1 VYIVN
6 AIFPSPVTRHDFFPI
21 FEYSANLNSFI
32 MDNDQEKKL
41 ELSNEGVYHLNS
53 TWKWTLFMAIVGFVM
68 VAFIFI
74 LAIAIGP
81 IVRAFGGGDSLP
93 YFSSMAIGVMYFFI
107 GVVALV
113 PVIFLYLFSIK
124 AKKAIQLK
132 NTYFMDQ
139 AFKNLK
145 YHYIVTSVLTI
156 IGLGIYFLVGLAA
169 GLTALFQ

>member
-1 VYIVN
+1 
-6 AIFPSPVTRHDFFPI
+6 
-21 FEYSANLNSFI
+21 

-41 ELSNEGVYHLNS
+41 ELSNEGVYHLNT
-53 TWKWTLFMAIVGFVM
+53 TWKWTLFLAIIGFIG

-107 GVVALV
+107 GVIALV
-113 PVIFLYLFSIK
+113 PVIFLYLFSSK

-132 NTYFMDQ
+132 DTYYMEQ

-145 YHYIVTSVLTI
+145 YHYIITGVLTI
-156 IGLGIYFLVGLAA
+156 IGIGLYFLVGLAA
-169 GLTALFQ
+169 GLAGGFH